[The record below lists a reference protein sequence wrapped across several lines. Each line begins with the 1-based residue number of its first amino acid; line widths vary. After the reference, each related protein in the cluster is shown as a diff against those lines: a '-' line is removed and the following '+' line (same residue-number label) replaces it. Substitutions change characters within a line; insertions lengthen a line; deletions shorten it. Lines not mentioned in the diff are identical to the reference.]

1 MRFTVA
7 ILAEKAIDLLN
18 TKPLLYHYADR
29 SVINSTSSSPGDAKL
44 DDVLFLLDNSSG
56 GHPYQGCS
64 ARHCI
69 YIASASEVEKG
80 QLPVCEKDRSLVV
93 LPPSVRLGKLKNALQ
108 KTFSIYNSWSE
119 NLLEIIQQGENWFA
133 LVEEGHRILQNPIV
147 IYSKSMRVLAYTAND
162 GPDEPL
168 WVDTV
173 HAGVARVDSERQ
185 AADLMRYLAESE
197 QHDLPFRYEGEGM
210 SVPFYSAPVRIG
222 NELYGMVNTLE
233 FRHPI
238 TTGFL
243 DLQRAFAAYVSI
255 QMKQSVSA
263 DTGSENAPRQLL
275 IDLLGGNITSTEHLE
290 TRLIAAGWHP
300 MSIFCL
306 VCFHSALPFLSLE
319 QWRSTCERLG
329 ALFPNAICCL
339 TGETAPHICMV
350 VSGST
355 TIPPQ
360 AVLDRTEHFCQM
372 NYMRAGVSETYY
384 NLLDTPRYYWQAEAA
399 IELET
404 GLLCSYESL
413 HFRHMVQQLKRYPFP
428 EDLMLPAVNILKR
441 TDEESGTEYLQT
453 LRELI
458 LHTFNQTETASA
470 LGIHR
475 TTLVYRIK
483 RMEELTGI
491 NMEDG
496 RQMLH
501 AAISLELL

>member
-1 MRFTVA
+1 MHFTVA
-7 ILAEKAIDLLN
+7 ILAEKALDLMN
-18 TKPLLYHYADR
+18 TEALSVHYAER
-29 SVINSTSSSPGDAKL
+29 STINGVSTFPGEAKREDL
-44 DDVLFLLDNSSG
+44 LFLLDNSSG
-56 GHPYQGCS
+56 SHPYQRCQ

-69 YIASASEVEKG
+69 YIASASETEKG
-80 QLPVCEKDRSLVV
+80 QLPVCEKDRSLIV
-93 LPPSVRLGKLKNALQ
+93 LSPSVRSSRLKHALQ
-108 KTFSIYNSWSE
+108 KAFSFYNSWCE
-119 NLLEIIQQGENWFA
+119 NLLEIVQQGGNWFA

-168 WVDTV
+168 WVDAV
-173 HAGVARVDSERQ
+173 HTGVARVDSERQ
-185 AADLMRYLAESE
+185 AADLLRFLSESE

-210 SVPFYSAPVRIG
+210 NCPFYSAPIKIG
-222 NELYGMVNTLE
+222 NSLYGMVNTLE

-238 TTGFL
+238 TAGFL
-243 DLQRAFAAYVSI
+243 DLQRTFAVYVSI
-255 QMKQSVSA
+255 QMKQMTVSG
-263 DTGSENAPRQLL
+263 TGSENAPRQLL
-275 IDLLGGNITSTEHLE
+275 IDLLGGSISSKEHLE

-300 MSIFCL
+300 MSVFCL

-319 QWRSTCERLG
+319 QWRSTRERLE
-329 ALFPNAICCL
+329 ALFPNGICCL
-339 TGETAPHICMV
+339 TGETTPHICMV
-350 VSGST
+350 ISGSAT
-355 TIPPQ
+355 VPPQ
-360 AVLDRTEHFCQM
+360 AVLDRTKHFCQM
-372 NYMRAGVSETYY
+372 NYLRAGVSETYY

-428 EDLMLPAVNILKR
+428 QDLMLPAVTLLKK
-441 TDEESGTEYLQT
+441 TDEETGTEYIRT
-453 LRELI
+453 LRELV
-458 LHTFNQTETASA
+458 LHTFNQTETAST

-483 RMEELTGI
+483 RMEELAEI
-491 NMEDG
+491 RIEDG